1 MISCSC
7 FFNWFGHIP
16 LFHSIYL
23 GRVILLINS
32 KTPCKQQAIKKFLK
46 QFILSATLP
55 IYLHLK
61 TEIFQMSNF
70 KKSHKILD
78 NFIARY
84 IAQLLDDYTKS
95 PQTRGYQELR
105 GIRTWSYERRAKS
118 EKYSQ
123 LMQNDL

>member
-1 MISCSC
+1 
-7 FFNWFGHIP
+7 
-16 LFHSIYL
+16 
-23 GRVILLINS
+23 
-32 KTPCKQQAIKKFLK
+32 
-46 QFILSATLP
+46 
-55 IYLHLK
+55 
-61 TEIFQMSNF
+61 MSNF